1 MRFASVFIFLI
12 VYSSIISGQNLI
24 GYKDADIRKYMKE
37 NRKDMS
43 FNKVTNT
50 RFIYLKYSDRFDSQ
64 TLLFFLDT
72 DSVCRSIRIICDE
85 SIKAERIKE
94 FNASYKPGGENRW
107 IDSRNGKDYI
117 IRVTDEKWSTIITM
131 EPGK

>member
-1 MRFASVFIFLI
+1 MRFASVFIFFFVSCSI
-12 VYSSIISGQNLI
+12 VSGQNLI
-24 GYKDADIRKYMKE
+24 GYKDSEIRKFMKE

-43 FNKVTNT
+43 FDKVTNT
-50 RFIYLKYSDRFDSQ
+50 KFIYLKYSDSSDSQ
-64 TLLFFLDT
+64 TLLFFLNT

-85 SIKAERIKE
+85 NIKAERIKE

-107 IDSRNGKDYI
+107 IDSRDGKDYI